1 MNNTDLAIFNDIMGM
16 IARLE
21 NSTPEEIE
29 RQYQRRLQE
38 RKMKIARHEARWQA
52 LLNRMTEKCLEK
64 VDGVKRQGG
73 SINKLYTHKYSG
85 NVAAMMVRPNVWDG
99 VKGKMGRKLIMVYP
113 DGSQVE
119 TFEKTISIK
128 RDF

>member
-1 MNNTDLAIFNDIMGM
+1 MDLNDKLIFDDIMMM
-16 IARLE
+16 IAKLE
-21 NSTPEEIE
+21 NMTPEEVE
-29 RQYQRRLQE
+29 RSYQRRLAE
-38 RKMKIARHEARWQA
+38 RKMRIARHEARWQS

-64 VDGVKRQGG
+64 VDAVKRQGG

-99 VKGKMGRKLIMVYP
+99 AKGKMGRKIIMIYP

-119 TFEKTISIK
+119 TLEKTISIK